1 MTKRSWLVA
10 VTVVIECLGIAIQE
24 FPILSTTNFKI
35 ILLVY
40 FPALT
45 IDAEKIS
52 NNATFDVDLT
62 FDDYEVTNG
71 TNLEENVVYPSGS
84 RSPKKL
90 KGRKKFRSSRRVKME
105 DTGSLSDKNIVNGK
119 DAKLG
124 MV

>member
-1 MTKRSWLVA
+1 MACSRDRRDKVFRYHSPRISNTH
-10 VTVVIECLGIAIQE
+10 
-24 FPILSTTNFKI
+24 STTYVKI
-35 ILLVY
+35 ILLLVY

-45 IDAEKIS
+45 IDAVKS

-71 TNLEENVVYPSGS
+71 TKLEENVVYPSGS
-84 RSPKKL
+84 RSPKPKSL
-90 KGRKKFRSSRRVKME
+90 KKRFRSSKTVKME

-124 MV
+124 MVRS